1 MGQLRPGDEVIT
13 PAVTWATTV
22 WPIANLGLTPVPV
35 DVGPETFTIDP
46 AQVEAAI
53 TPKTRAILLV
63 HLLGRPCDMEAIT
76 AIARR
81 HDLVVIEDCCEAH
94 GASYRGKKVG
104 SFGLAGTYSFYFSHH
119 ISTIEG
125 GMIVTDDDELAQLPR
140 SLRAFGWTRDWD
152 NGVAPNDSDFDP
164 RFLFVNVGFNLR
176 PTEIQ
181 GAFGIHQLGRL
192 DGFVAQRRANT
203 ASWGEQIGEGG
214 GSFVVHREDE
224 GTKHA
229 WFAYPLLVE
238 EGRGLTRTG
247 VQAHLEMCGVETRP
261 VMAGNIARQ
270 PAMRLVPHR
279 IHGQLAKADQIHR
292 RGFLIRNHHRIGP
305 VEREL
310 VLKSLLEAEAGT
322 CVMTA
327 ARRAD
332 KGLGRNPPDT
342 WKVPMSVWGR
352 RGAVAIRS
360 LNQRSPRVG
369 GSRST

>member
-192 DGFVAQRRANT
+192 RCAAEGEHGVVGRADRGGRRVVRRA
-203 ASWGEQIGEGG
+203 
-214 GSFVVHREDE
+214 
-224 GTKHA
+224 
-229 WFAYPLLVE
+229 P
-238 EGRGLTRTG
+238 RG
-247 VQAHLEMCGVETRP
+247 
-261 VMAGNIARQ
+261 
-270 PAMRLVPHR
+270 
-279 IHGQLAKADQIHR
+279 
-292 RGFLIRNHHRIGP
+292 
-305 VEREL
+305 
-310 VLKSLLEAEAGT
+310 
-322 CVMTA
+322 
-327 ARRAD
+327 
-332 KGLGRNPPDT
+332 
-342 WKVPMSVWGR
+342 
-352 RGAVAIRS
+352 
-360 LNQRSPRVG
+360 
-369 GSRST
+369 